1 MNAPC
6 RNCPG
11 RIPGCHDDCK
21 WYQEYLAWAREKN
34 RKARDCTRSDAFYDE
49 MTVKFHKSEWWK

>member
-21 WYQEYLAWAREKN
+21 WYQEYLAWARAKN
-34 RKARDCTRSDAFYDE
+34 RRIRDEQRSEEFYQA
-49 MTVKFHKSEWWK
+49 MPWNMANSKY